1 MYCVSM
7 MVYWNLH
14 YVLQKT
20 LLHLRYYNRLLS
32 MFPPKT
38 KAAQEFV
45 NCGKEGSSAQAE
57 LHQQCPGNSL
67 RTREQLGK
75 ICCLGKEVAS
85 GCLHPT
91 VLMRGGLYILLN
103 GKNCIK
109 NAGLCY

>member
-1 MYCVSM
+1 
-7 MVYWNLH
+7 MVQ
-14 YVLQKT
+14 VGKEE
-20 LLHLRYYNRLLS
+20 
-32 MFPPKT
+32 
-38 KAAQEFV
+38 AA
-45 NCGKEGSSAQAE
+45 CGKKTVEGSAAQAE